1 MTHDEASQKL
11 AAYWLALADESLAS
25 ARSEQLAG
33 RGHFATNRSYYACFY
48 AASAVLLR
56 RNLKFVRHS
65 AVRDAVYRH
74 LVHTG
79 QIDADFGRVYGS
91 LFTARQEADYGE
103 LVQIDADTAQQTV
116 QSAEAFVVEMK
127 RLIAG

>member
-1 MTHDEASQKL
+1 MTYDEAREKL
-11 AAYWLALADESLAS
+11 AGYWLELADESLAS

-56 RNLKFVRHS
+56 DNLKFAKHS
-65 AVRDAVYRH
+65 AVRDAVHQH

-79 QIDADFGRVYGS
+79 RVDARFGRIYSS
-91 LFTARQEADYGE
+91 LFDARQEADYGD
-103 LVQIDADTAQQTV
+103 LVQIDTRTAAQGV
-116 QSAEAFVVEMK
+116 QAAAEFVAEMK
-127 RLIAG
+127 RLRTR